1 MDKATKFG
9 LISVIILNLVVI
21 AARVLTSIAAALV
34 CTALEVPLHP
44 ILIAV
49 AVFITV
55 SITSGGG
62 GGDK

>member
-1 MDKATKFG
+1 MDKATKSG
-9 LISVIILNLVVI
+9 LISVIIINLVVI

-49 AVFITV
+49 SVFFTV
-55 SITSGGG
+55 SVVGSGGG
-62 GGDK
+62 SK